1 MVSKPVF
8 EPKAQDVRIE
18 SVTMK
23 IHIVGGNKHK
33 LSNVNKPEGVEEK
46 IQIKATKLQIQS

>member
-1 MVSKPVF
+1 MVSKPVS

-23 IHIVGGNKHK
+23 YISLKEINTNCQM
-33 LSNVNKPEGVEEK
+33 LTNVKPEGFEEK
-46 IQIKATKLQIQS
+46 SK